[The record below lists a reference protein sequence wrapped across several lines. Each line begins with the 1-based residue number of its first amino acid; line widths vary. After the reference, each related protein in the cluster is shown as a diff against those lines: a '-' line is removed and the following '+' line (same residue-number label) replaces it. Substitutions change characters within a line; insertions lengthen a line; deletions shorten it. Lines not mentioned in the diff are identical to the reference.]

1 MILLYSFLKVSL
13 VVIIYQFNRYCQE
26 LFLSDYYLIYN
37 ALKRISIITYRFNQ
51 YCVFRIDIHIDVPS
65 LKYRELSDETGGEK
79 SEAIRMRV
87 KKARDIQIER
97 FKKSKIY
104 CNAQMSTKHIK
115 KFCQVDNESKVL
127 LEMAINKMG
136 LSARAYDRILK
147 VSRTIADLSGEE
159 NIKTEHVS
167 EAIQYRSLDRENYI

>member
-1 MILLYSFLKVSL
+1 M
-13 VVIIYQFNRYCQE
+13 
-26 LFLSDYYLIYN
+26 D
-37 ALKRISIITYRFNQ
+37 
-51 YCVFRIDIHIDVPS
+51 RIDIHIDVPS

-104 CNAQMSTKHIK
+104 CNAQMSAKYIK
-115 KFCQVDNESKVL
+115 KFCQIDNESKGL
-127 LEMAINKMG
+127 LEMAISKMG

-147 VSRTIADLSGEE
+147 VSRTIADLSGVE
-159 NIKTEHVS
+159 NIKPEHIS
-167 EAIQYRSLDRENYI
+167 EAIQYRSLDRESYI